1 MNLLLID
8 DHPLFGIGFVHAL
21 TRSRDGICVKAALTL
36 EEGLR
41 IAAAWPSIDA
51 VLIDYRLGGDNGL
64 AGLRAFGASL
74 PLVARVL
81 ISGDESPRL
90 AADAR
95 AAGAAGFLSK
105 SLSIDDLLAALDAI
119 CEGGEH
125 FPPRAG
131 ASHGQGPSASLTS
144 RQIEV
149 LALVARGRQNKNIAD
164 ELGIAER
171 TVKLHV
177 TTLLSVTGARNRTH
191 LVARARELGLL

>member
-8 DHPLFGIGFVHAL
+8 DHPLFGVGFMHAL
-21 TRSRDGICVKAALTL
+21 TRARPGVCVRTALTL
-36 EEGLR
+36 EEGLQVG
-41 IAAAWPSIDA
+41 ADWSAIDVA
-51 VLIDYRLGGDNGL
+51 LIDYRLGGDNGL
-64 AGLRAFGASL
+64 AGLRVFGSRL
-74 PLVARVL
+74 PLVTRVL
-81 ISGDESPRL
+81 ISGEEDPQLGSF
-90 AADAR
+90 AR

-125 FPPRAG
+125 FPQPASATLRERTGAVTPR
-131 ASHGQGPSASLTS
+131 QL
-144 RQIEV
+144 EV

-164 ELGIAER
+164 DLGIAER

-177 TTLLSVTGARNRTH
+177 TALLTLTKARNRTH